1 MVVLVNSGSE
11 FEGDLVT
18 LLKNFRIK
26 RVIISPYNLRANSLN
41 ERGYFSIALVLT
53 KLCKGKIVRW

>member
-18 LLKNFRIK
+18 LFKNLRIK
-26 RVIISPYNLRANSLN
+26 RVVISPYNLKANGLN
-41 ERGYFSIALVLT
+41 EKGHFSIALVLA

>member
-18 LLKNFRIK
+18 LLKNLGIK
-26 RVIISPYNLRANSLN
+26 RVVISPYNLKVNSLN
-41 ERGYFSIALVLT
+41 ERGYFSITLVFA
-53 KLCKGKIVRW
+53 KLYKGKIVR